1 MYFSENRCKLLRCLD
16 VLRLYIHLELYRT
29 TSIKLYEITLCVCW
43 INDMLWKVP
52 YRLSQDGSNSSFLEY
67 GIQERSS
74 GQVCFVYRFVFRD
87 IVN

>member
-1 MYFSENRCKLLRCLD
+1 
-16 VLRLYIHLELYRT
+16 
-29 TSIKLYEITLCVCW
+29 
-43 INDMLWKVP
+43 MLWKVP